1 MNASVYDTLIVG
13 QIVFSPSFAQ
23 TVSNYTFSFIENNN
37 GTSALHTNETQLVRM
52 SLRRSASF
60 HSKKM
65 GNVRV
70 FELEIFWIQILSA
83 PYCLGV
89 IRAVV

>member
-37 GTSALHTNETQLVRM
+37 GTSALHTNEIQLVRM
-52 SLRRSASF
+52 SLRHSASF
-60 HSKKM
+60 YSKKM
-65 GNVRV
+65 GNMS
-70 FELEIFWIQILSA
+70 F
-83 PYCLGV
+83 
-89 IRAVV
+89 